1 MMSGKTTRGIIIC
14 VFMLLVLLFFTLP
27 LWSPSHLLY
36 QGDIINSDIT
46 ELNFPARNF
55 LSTELDGGGL
65 PFWNPYIGCGFP
77 VVAEGQTG
85 VFYPPNLALF
95 GLLDPVLAF
104 NFSVILSLLLA
115 LIFSYLLFRHYQ
127 ISVISS
133 LFAATAFTFSGF
145 MMSRLKFTYMINA
158 ICWMPLAVYG
168 LEKAFSKRNLK
179 YLLLCTPALAMQVL
193 AGGAQVFLITISVMA
208 IICAWRFIS
217 MALKRNGEAAFDKE
231 MAVRAGVII
240 LGVILAVSM
249 GAAIAMPQ
257 LMPQL
262 QGYPHFNRAAVNSYR
277 WSLGVPMQ
285 PRNLVQFVSPY
296 GYGNPAEGTYDLQY
310 DFFWENI
317 AYPGLLALV
326 LVLIAILFLIRKDND
341 IKLWLLI
348 GVLALLISLG
358 DNTPLAQWIWKYV
371 PGFKMFRFYQRYLI
385 VVVLAMTIIAGK
397 SLDYIFSFFRD
408 KRAWHIFIAALVF
421 VVLLVDLGLFAHNQ
435 YSTIDA
441 DRYLEPNET
450 VQWLEGK
457 VDAPPGYQ
465 RIAVL
470 GENEAWKQAY
480 TQARGWLGDKDLYF
494 EYLKLLPAN
503 YNSIFEIPSYT
514 QYGDYG
520 IETIKQIWILTYYAK
535 VREAGWQADVPDT
548 VINVL
553 AMQGTRYILT
563 PYILDNEGLT
573 LVKEIDLDI
582 RGMDYRIYEIDAAM
596 PRAYIT
602 RKFEVIEDSTAMTY
616 SQVTEAFWN
625 MDAVQDRVILER
637 EPALSYDPE
646 PEGSA
651 EIVFNSDQKIVIEAD
666 SPQGG
671 ILVLNDSYYPE
682 WHVFVDGE
690 ERDML
695 RGNIAFR
702 AVELGPGSHA
712 VEFVYRPASS
722 MYGLFICV
730 AALLLLLLLFL
741 YNKQSGFFNVDRYG
755 AEEAQTDTEALQDE
769 PAAVHDDPGAGP
781 P

>member
-1 MMSGKTTRGIIIC
+1 MSSRTTRGLIIF

-27 LWSPSHLLY
+27 LWSSSRLLY
-36 QGDIINSDIT
+36 QGDVINSDIT
-46 ELNFPARNF
+46 ELNFPARYF
-55 LSTELDGGGL
+55 LSTELDAGSL
-65 PFWNPYIGCGFP
+65 PFWNPYVGCGFP

-95 GLLDPVLAF
+95 GILDPVLAF

-115 LIFSYLLFRHYQ
+115 LIFSYLLFRHYK

-145 MMSRLKFTYMINA
+145 MMSRLKFTYMINS
-158 ICWMPLAVYG
+158 ICWMPLAIYG
-168 LEKAFSKRNLK
+168 MEKAFSKKNLK
-179 YLLLCTPALAMQVL
+179 YLLLCTLALAMQLL
-193 AGGAQVFLITISVMA
+193 AGGAQIFLITISVMA
-208 IICAWRFIS
+208 IICVWRFVS
-217 MALKRNGEAAFDKE
+217 MALKRNGETAFDKK
-231 MAVRAGVII
+231 MAVRGGVII
-240 LGVILAVSM
+240 LGVILAASM

-262 QGYPHFNRAAVNSYR
+262 KGYPHFNRSAVNSYR

-296 GYGNPAEGTYDLQY
+296 RYGNPAEGTYDLGY

-358 DNTPLAQWIWKYV
+358 DNTPLSQWIWKYV

-385 VVVLAMTIIAGK
+385 VVVMAMTIIAGK
-397 SLDYIFSFFRD
+397 GLDYIFSFFRD

-421 VVLLVDLGLFAHNQ
+421 VVLLVDLGLFAYNQ

-441 DRYLEPNET
+441 DRYLEPNQT

-457 VDAPPGYQ
+457 VNAPPQYQ

-470 GENEAWKQAY
+470 GENEAWEQAY

-494 EYLKLLPAN
+494 EYLQLLPSN

-535 VREAGWQADVPDT
+535 VREVGWQTDIPDT

-651 EIVFNSDQKIVIEAD
+651 EIVYNGDQKVVIEAD

-682 WHVFVDGE
+682 WHVYVDGL
-690 ERDML
+690 ERDIL

-702 AVELGPGSHA
+702 AVELGPGSHT
-712 VEFVYRPASS
+712 VEFFYRPASS
-722 MYGLFICV
+722 LYGLIFCI

-755 AEEAQTDTEALQDE
+755 TEEAQTDTEALEDE
-769 PAAVHDDPGAGP
+769 PAASHSDPGNTP

>member
-1 MMSGKTTRGIIIC
+1 MSSRTTRGLIIF

-27 LWSPSHLLY
+27 LWSSSRLLY
-36 QGDIINSDIT
+36 QGDVINSDIT

-55 LSTELDGGGL
+55 LSTELDSGGL
-65 PFWNPYIGCGFP
+65 PFWNPYVGCGLP

-85 VFYPPNLALF
+85 VFYPLNLALF
-95 GLLDPVLAF
+95 GFLDPVLAF
-104 NFSVILSLLLA
+104 NFSVILSLLLT

-145 MMSRLKFTYMINA
+145 MMARLKFTYMINS
-158 ICWMPLAVYG
+158 ICWIPLAIYG
-168 LEKAFSKRNLK
+168 MEKAFSKRNLK
-179 YLLLCTPALAMQVL
+179 YLLLCTLALAMQLL

-208 IICAWRFIS
+208 IICVWRLFS
-217 MALKRNGEAAFDKE
+217 MALKKNREAAIDKK

-240 LGVILAVSM
+240 LGVILAASM

-262 QGYPHFNRAAVNSYR
+262 QGYPHFNRAAINDFH
-277 WSLGVPMQ
+277 WSLGKPMK

-296 GYGNPAEGTYDLQY
+296 RYGNPAEGTYDLEY

-317 AYPGLLALV
+317 AYPGLLALL

-397 SLDYIFSFFRD
+397 GLDYIFSFFHD
-408 KRAWHIFIAALVF
+408 KRAWHIFIAVLVF

-457 VDAPPGYQ
+457 VNAPPGYQ

-470 GENEAWKQAY
+470 GEDEAWEQAN

-503 YNSIFEIPSYT
+503 YNSIFDMPSYT

-520 IETIKQIWILTYYAK
+520 LATIKEFWVLTYYAK
-535 VREAGWQADVPDT
+535 VRETGWKTDVPDT

-563 PYILDNEGLT
+563 PYILDNQGLT
-573 LVKEIDLDI
+573 MVKEIDTGI
-582 RGMDYRIYEIDAAM
+582 RGMDYRIYEIDGAM

-602 RKFEVIEDSTAMTY
+602 QKYEVVEGSSAMTF
-616 SQVTEAFWN
+616 SQMTEAFWSI
-625 MDAVQDRVILER
+625 DAVEDRVILER
-637 EPALSYDPE
+637 EPAVPYSPA
-646 PEGSA
+646 PAGSA
-651 EIVFNSDQKIVIEAD
+651 EIVYAGSQKVVIEAD

-682 WHVFVDGE
+682 WHVYVDGE
-690 ERDML
+690 ETDIL

-702 AVELGPGSHA
+702 AVELGPGTHT
-712 VEFVYRPASS
+712 VEFVYRPVSS
-722 MYGLFICV
+722 LYGLFICI

-755 AEEAQTDTEALQDE
+755 TGEAHKNTEAPEEEPATNHDE
-769 PAAVHDDPGAGP
+769 PNNAP